1 MSVLRFLF
9 CHSSNFS
16 DGFLNSARPLIVLL
30 ADLKTRT
37 NPEGIP
43 KKTNACWC
51 YGDNYLSAF
60 VFASICS
67 SPSYLLPTYYRLA
80 ILLLPRSYFMP
91 KKSLLDLLLA

>member
-43 KKTNACWC
+43 KKTNAC
-51 YGDNYLSAF
+51 
-60 VFASICS
+60 
-67 SPSYLLPTYYRLA
+67 
-80 ILLLPRSYFMP
+80 
-91 KKSLLDLLLA
+91 

>member
-1 MSVLRFLF
+1 MSILRFLF

-67 SPSYLLPTYYRLA
+67 SPSYLLATYLLSSCYPLA
-80 ILLLPRSYFMP
+80 TSKLFY
-91 KKSLLDLLLA
+91 A